1 MKELFAVIRGK
12 IFLLRCRLFRKNIRV
27 GRGLRLYK
35 RLDVRGEGTLI
46 IGDNCRICGITG
58 DRKQFVTLYT
68 LHRVARIQI
77 GDNAS
82 LYAARLSSRYAIT
95 VGRDVHIEESGIM
108 DTDFHSLERDRGEP
122 VNESLESCAVIIG
135 DRVRIGARSM
145 VTKGVR
151 IGDGA
156 LIGPGSVVTRSIPG
170 SCFVLGNPAKVLSQ
184 T

>member
-1 MKELFAVIRGK
+1 
-12 IFLLRCRLFRKNIRV
+12 
-27 GRGLRLYK
+27 
-35 RLDVRGEGTLI
+35 
-46 IGDNCRICGITG
+46 
-58 DRKQFVTLYT
+58 
-68 LHRVARIQI
+68 
-77 GDNAS
+77 
-82 LYAARLSSRYAIT
+82 

-151 IGDGA
+151 IGDGS